1 MPINIENQ
9 ALENLMSSPNAQRG
23 CTFAFKLISFN
34 HKECPILAKGRG
46 ILEFEKCVFADKG
59 NSFAQAA
66 LFSEKPLYGVII
78 LCSTSAY
85 CNKQITGSLIQ
96 MHTR

>member
-9 ALENLMSSPNAQRG
+9 ALANLMSSANAQRG

-34 HKECPILAKGRG
+34 RKECPILAKGRG

-78 LCSTSAY
+78 
-85 CNKQITGSLIQ
+85 I
-96 MHTR
+96 